1 MWFFPLICFLLRCQ
15 WVLRTLAF
23 CTGVLH
29 THTHTNIR
37 EYARTQGPWYIITCL
52 NAAEPFDLQ
61 APHKCQK
68 TSRSYATEMAVL
80 AKQFM
85 HIAQVCSSQ

>member
-1 MWFFPLICFLLRCQ
+1 MSMGAQNAGILHRC
-15 WVLRTLAF
+15 VA
-23 CTGVLH
+23 H
-29 THTHTNIR
+29 THTQTYVNTH
-37 EYARTQGPWYIITCL
+37 AL